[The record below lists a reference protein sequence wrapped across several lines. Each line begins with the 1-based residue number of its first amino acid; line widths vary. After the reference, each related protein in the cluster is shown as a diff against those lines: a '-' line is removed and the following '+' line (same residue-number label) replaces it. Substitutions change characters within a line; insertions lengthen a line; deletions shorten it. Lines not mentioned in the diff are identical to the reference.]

1 MGEFRKAIDNE
12 IAKIEAEQK
21 EQQERKA
28 AAKSQL
34 QKAREKAVIVRDKII
49 IPLLNSLRNKFF
61 ADPETKKVL
70 PNWQVQSDGNVDRG
84 LWNCRN
90 TGGFRWCAAA
100 ILHDQAWSI
109 CSGVWR

>member
-21 EQQERKA
+21 EQQEREA

-49 IPLLNSLRNKFF
+49 IPLLNGLRDDF
-61 ADPETKKVL
+61 AAETKKVL
-70 PNWQVQSDGNVDRG
+70 PNWQVQSDGNIDESLELPQHRRFPLVCHCHPSRSG
-84 LWNCRN
+84 LEH
-90 TGGFRWCAAA
+90 
-100 ILHDQAWSI
+100 L
-109 CSGVWR
+109 